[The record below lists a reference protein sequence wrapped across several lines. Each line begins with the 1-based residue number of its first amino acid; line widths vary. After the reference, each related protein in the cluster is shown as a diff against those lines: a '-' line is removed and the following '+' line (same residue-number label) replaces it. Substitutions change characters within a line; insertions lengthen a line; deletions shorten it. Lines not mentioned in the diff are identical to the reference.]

1 MVRPYVIKSVR
12 DTARNE
18 DLSQEDA
25 VKRSILDE
33 RRGTFTDRKTA
44 KRMLI
49 SEAADA
55 GLMNI
60 EYLGDPPGEPEVISK
75 IYAVRAVVDRR
86 QKKTITFHDA
96 IRAGIIDKESG
107 AYRDNLTGEK
117 MYVGDAI
124 MRGFLKAR
132 LLQNSYGLN
141 IDPENRMVIDKTDMI
156 RKRLL
161 RPLSVISAFKKA
173 AKDGASPK

>member
-1 MVRPYVIKSVR
+1 L
-12 DTARNE
+12 TE
-18 DLSQEDA
+18 ETQ
-25 VKRSILDE
+25 
-33 RRGTFTDRKTA
+33 

-49 SEAADA
+49 PEAAEM
-55 GLMNI
+55 GLMEI

-86 QKKTITFHDA
+86 LKKTVTFQDA

-132 LLQNSYGLN
+132 LLESSFGLN
-141 IDPENRMVIDKTDMI
+141 IDPENRMVIDKTDII
-156 RKRLL
+156 RKNLL
-161 RPLSVISAFKKA
+161 RPLGVISAFKRA
-173 AKDGASPK
+173 AREGAANRK